1 MKKAI
6 IIATISAIA
15 FLSCAKQDN
24 LNMTGRKVP
33 LSVKAGISI
42 DPSTKAIVA
51 GTGFPDGAAIGVQ
64 ILKNSDGSIYET
76 GALTNV
82 QFTFAEAGSSW
93 SPATAFNLTATQ
105 GKVFAYYPYA
115 AQGSNDAI
123 FTTVPVTLPA
133 TSNTG
138 ADTDY
143 MYATPLTAV
152 ADLVSNS
159 SGKNSASLS
168 MNHALAQVSFVVY
181 TENYPGAGSLTQFKI
196 EDATGGTTWIKTSKT
211 AADDLAMDI
220 TNGSITGGENGIIT
234 RTFGTPETL
243 GTVSPSADAATLR
256 TQVNATTLVVP
267 TVSMAAGDIKFTFTI
282 DGKSST
288 AANTSALSWEPGKQY
303 IYKVKLSGTG
313 LSISSVTITEWTTV
327 VVDDIDIN

>member
-1 MKKAI
+1 MKKAF

-15 FLSCAKQDN
+15 FLSCTKQDN

-42 DPSTKAIVA
+42 EPSTKAIVA

-76 GALTNV
+76 GSLTNV
-82 QFTFAEAGSSW
+82 QFTFSQAGSSW
-93 SPATAFNLTATQ
+93 STATAFNLTATP

-115 AQGSNDAI
+115 VQGTNDAL
-123 FTTVPVTLPA
+123 FTTVPVTLSA

-138 ADTDY
+138 TDTDY

-159 SGKNSASLS
+159 AGKNSASLS
-168 MNHALAQVSFVVY
+168 MKHALAQVSFVVY
-181 TENYPGAGSLTQFKI
+181 KENYPGAGSFTQFKI
-196 EDATGGTTWIKTSKT
+196 EDATGGTSWINTSKA

-220 TNGSITGGENGIIT
+220 ANGYVTGGEKGIIT
-234 RTFGTPETL
+234 RIFGVPITIGIVT
-243 GTVSPSADAATLR
+243 PSADAATLR

-267 TVSMAAGDIKFTFTI
+267 TASMAAGDIKFTFTI
-282 DGKSST
+282 DGNASS
-288 AANTSALSWEPGKQY
+288 AVNTSALAWEPGKQY

-313 LSISSVTITEWTTV
+313 LSISSVTVTEWTTV
-327 VVDDIDIN
+327 AVDDIDIN

>member
-15 FLSCAKQDN
+15 FLSCTKQDN

-42 DPSTKAIVA
+42 EPSTKAIVA
-51 GTGFPDGAAIGVQ
+51 GTGFPDGATIGVQ

-82 QFTFAEAGSSW
+82 QFTFAQAGSSW
-93 SPATAFNLTATQ
+93 STATTFNLTATQ
-105 GKVFAYYPYA
+105 GNVFAYYPYA
-115 AQGSNDAI
+115 AQGSNDEI
-123 FTTVPVTLPA
+123 FTTVPVALPA

-138 ADTDY
+138 MDTDY
-143 MYATPLTAV
+143 MYATPLTA
-152 ADLVSNS
+152 AEELVNNS
-159 SGKNSASLS
+159 AGKNSASLS

-181 TENYPGAGSLTQFKI
+181 KENYPGTGSFTQFKI
-196 EDATGGTTWIKTSKT
+196 EDATVGTSWINVSKA
-211 AADDLAMDI
+211 AADNLAMNI
-220 TNGSITGGENGIIT
+220 ANGLITGGEKGIIT

-243 GTVSPSADAATLR
+243 GAISPSADAATLR

-267 TVSMAAGDIKFTFTI
+267 TGSMAAGDIKFTFTI
-282 DGKSST
+282 DSKSSI
-288 AANTSALSWEPGKQY
+288 AFNTTSISWVAGKQY

-313 LSISSVTITEWTTV
+313 LSISSVTITDWTTV
-327 VVDDIDIN
+327 VGDDIDIN

>member
-6 IIATISAIA
+6 FIATISAIT
-15 FLSCAKQDN
+15 FLSCTKQDN
-24 LNMTGRKVP
+24 LNMTDRKIP

-42 DPSTKAIVA
+42 EPSTKAIIA
-51 GTGFPDGAAIGVQ
+51 GTGFPDGATIGVQ

-76 GALTNV
+76 GASTNV
-82 QFTFAEAGSSW
+82 QFAFSQAGSSW
-93 SPATAFNLTATQ
+93 STATAFNLTSTQ

-115 AQGSNDAI
+115 AQGANDAL
-123 FTTVPVTLPA
+123 FTTVPLTLPA

-138 ADTDY
+138 LDTDY
-143 MYATPLTAV
+143 MYATPLTA
-152 ADLVSNS
+152 AEELVSNS

-181 TENYPGAGSLTQFKI
+181 KENYPGAGSFTQFKI
-196 EDATGGTTWIKTSKT
+196 EDATGGTSWINVSKA

-220 TNGSITGGENGIIT
+220 VNGSITGGEKGILT
-234 RTFGTPETL
+234 RTFGVPVTLET
-243 GTVSPSADAATLR
+243 VAPSADAATLR

-267 TVSMAAGDIKFTFTI
+267 TVGMAASDIRFTFTI

-313 LSISSVTITEWTTV
+313 LSISSVTVTEWTTV
-327 VVDDIDIN
+327 AVDDIDIN